1 MVVCD
6 SIAGFAKYSLNEM
19 ITNKPKAFS
28 SSTLSKIFFTSFFIF
43 CHFLYCMFSSNKIEL
58 LETAF
63 DLDKNHLNIRK
74 CSYKTKVWE
83 RFSYFTQSGITLV
96 VIYIR
101 CSLQLRRQ
109 LLHLKLCFLRQLLQ
123 TIFILY
129 IPIFANI
136 LHWASLII
144 MPLRCSTWVNRM
156 SSKEN
161 VLHIK
166 LTLIL
171 HKIICFL
178 YPCCIFLDVN
188 QST

>member
-109 LLHLKLCFLRQLLQ
+109 LLHLKLCFLRQFSYRQ
-123 TIFILY
+123 SLY
-129 IPIFANI
+129 
-136 LHWASLII
+136 
-144 MPLRCSTWVNRM
+144 
-156 SSKEN
+156 
-161 VLHIK
+161 
-166 LTLIL
+166 
-171 HKIICFL
+171 
-178 YPCCIFLDVN
+178 CIFQYLLIFCIEQVLLFCPWDVRPEWTEC
-188 QST
+188 QAKKTFWT